1 MAAPVML
8 RVILGE
14 NDSTRLTLPNGIPE
28 SVDDLIPHIKNQL
41 ELEGDIRLQFM
52 DQEFGNEFNN
62 LTSTSEIEDKSTIK
76 VIHQPFIIIAGNHLD
91 DSTPPSPHSSCPP
104 PPFPSPYPSSSS
116 LSTSPSIASCDT
128 DILSS
133 PEASSSRS
141 SAWPLIFKVPRFPY
155 DAELE
160 LEKANAAL
168 KDDGTLLDP
177 GTKLKSS
184 ILNGL
189 MEEIMKYKVY
199 PSDTELGEIAEALV
213 TTHPCLKEPGSK
225 TGYEGWKTSLRWKIG
240 NYRTRLR
247 RLGHPEVAVNAQTNK
262 RVGSS
267 PASGVKKA
275 RKAEVNFCP
284 ALPSGETMDTQE
296 SKRVA
301 LLSEVDKRN
310 NESHVTQLMD
320 QTFSLRRQEVMQEP
334 LIAEF
339 KTRWPALFTVREVCA
354 EFRRITTVNL
364 ESKFFFNLDAYSP
377 NLMKAFSRKGGS
389 VGQSLRRIML
399 PISQD
404 SDINVRREC
413 ILKGLCTYFKED
425 PGKLLKEYM

>member
-1 MAAPVML
+1 MAAPVKL

-14 NDSTRLTLPNGIPE
+14 NESARLTLPNDIPE
-28 SVDDLIPHIKNQL
+28 SVGDLIQYIKNKF

-62 LTSTSEIEDKSTIK
+62 LTSTSLIEDKSTIE
-76 VIHQPFIIIAGNHLD
+76 VLYQPFTIRLEAPLD
-91 DSTPPSPHSSCPP
+91 ASPPSPHPSCPP
-104 PPFPSPYPSSSS
+104 PPSSSPIPSNSS
-116 LSTSPSIASCDT
+116 LSTSLLSIASCDT

-133 PEASSSRS
+133 PESSISRS
-141 SAWPLIFKVPRFPY
+141 SAWPLIFKVPHFSY
-155 DAELE
+155 DAEIQLDR
-160 LEKANAAL
+160 ANVAL
-168 KDDGTLLDP
+168 KDSGTLLDP
-177 GTKLKSS
+177 GTKPKSS

-189 MEEIMKYKVY
+189 IEEIVKYKVY
-199 PSDTELGEIAEALV
+199 LTDTEFSEVAEALV

-225 TGYEGWKTSLRWKIG
+225 TGFAGWKTSLKYKLG

-247 RLGHPEVAVNAQTNK
+247 QLGHPEVAVNAQSNK
-262 RVGSS
+262 RVQCS

-284 ALPSGETMDTQE
+284 ALPPGETMDSQE

-301 LLSEVDKRN
+301 LLSEMDKTN

-320 QTFSLRRQEVMQEP
+320 QNFSLRRQEVIQEP

-339 KTRWPALFTVREVCA
+339 KTRWPTLFSVREVCA

-364 ESKFFFNLDAYSP
+364 QSKFFSNLDAYSP
-377 NLMKAFSRKGGS
+377 NLMKAFSRKGGT
-389 VGQSLRRIML
+389 VGRSLKKIMK
-399 PISQD
+399 PMTQVQCTM
-404 SDINVRREC
+404 NVYLILFFSAKKVC
-413 ILKGLCTYFKED
+413 IVWMFS
-425 PGKLLKEYM
+425 